1 MATKGSNRGK
11 KSKKAVSD
19 AVLLKELE
27 TSNVSKLATKYNVSV
42 ATMRNWV
49 NKAKEKLETQSDK
62 KDEEVKE
69 EKIEKEVEE
78 IKKEKKDEEVVEQK
92 EDTEVNEDEKST
104 ETSVET
110 DSEKI
115 TEESVVESKEEP
127 VDDEEPTVEPTEEL
141 SETKTDDVSEEK
153 LDEVESK
160 EEVEVKEDTEE
171 KSEDTS
177 ETKSDE
183 TSSDK
188 DDVKY
193 EIEENK
199 ETGQRIVKKSSKKNK
214 KKDKVEEKKETE
226 EVKEKEINED
236 KKDKEPIYE
245 TTPDSLKERAE
256 VDARRGKTVLLSLVA
271 IIALIV
277 VIAIIAVVN
286 PIGKGDANTRKNRE
300 IIREGLTNLQKHQG
314 NYAISNVLNAPD
326 GVSYSFDMV
335 TSNGSYTEY
344 PLDSNGNVGLIDE
357 NATTGIKYILNDW
370 ITSDNKMYM
379 VTVDDEGAPTQFLR
393 MPDSYIDMVKSRNYM
408 YVDRMVD
415 EFTEISYKDTVNEN
429 LGDGKT
435 EQIVFYKCKL
445 PAKVIREVLG
455 AATEGIYLSLQKDY
469 KDNESIQT
477 YCKYYLQDLDMNLT
491 FSDAIVTIGLV
502 DGVLRYTNVEV
513 GGLGSRLYSTSAV
526 LFSEMQER
534 TTPDFSTAIDYVD
547 TVQDYADYLNS
558 FGSYDEALNALHA
571 VGMEQNIQNA
581 TDNHVTE
588 NNTTE
593 SNVTENSS
601 SDSSGSLTS
610 ATSATSSASN

>member
-1 MATKGSNRGK
+1 MATKGSNQGK

-69 EKIEKEVEE
+69 EKIEEEVEE

-199 ETGQRIVKKSSKKNK
+199 ETGQRIVKKSSKKDK
-214 KKDKVEEKKETE
+214 KKVEETKETKEVE
-226 EVKEKEINED
+226 EEKED
-236 KKDKEPIYE
+236 KKPIYE
-245 TTPDSLKERAE
+245 TIPDSLNERVKA
-256 VDARRGKTVLLSLVA
+256 DSRRGRYVLLSLVA
-271 IIALIV
+271 IIVLITV
-277 VIAIIAVVN
+277 VAIIAVVN
-286 PIGKGDANTRKNRE
+286 PTGNTGKHVGNTRENRE
-300 IIREGLTNLQKHQG
+300 IIREGLTNLQRHQG

-344 PLDSNGNVGLIDE
+344 PLDSSGNVGLIDE

-370 ITSDNKMYM
+370 ITTDNKMYM
-379 VTVDDEGAPTQFLR
+379 VTVDDAGAPTQFLR

-445 PAKVIREVLG
+445 PSKVIREILG

-610 ATSATSSASN
+610 ATSSTSSASN